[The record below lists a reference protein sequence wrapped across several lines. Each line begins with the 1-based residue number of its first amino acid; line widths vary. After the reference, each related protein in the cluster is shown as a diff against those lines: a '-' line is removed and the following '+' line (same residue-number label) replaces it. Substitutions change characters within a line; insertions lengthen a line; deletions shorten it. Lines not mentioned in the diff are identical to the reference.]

1 MRTRTVCG
9 VSQGDL
15 PLRLAWLKDGDNL
28 LPSLG
33 VNISNLD
40 QYTSILSITSLSQVH
55 SGNYTCVAS
64 NQADEVKFTAMLQ
77 VKGNVINMPETK
89 KKNIQHFLYIYNLY
103 LLSLS
108 IVIIYCHLYIEFFA
122 SKNFSKI
129 HIYFFIS
136 ILLIKCCPLQ
146 IFPPPK
152 KNKTSF

>member
-15 PLRLAWLKDGDNL
+15 PLRLTWLKDGDNL
-28 LPSLG
+28 LPSMG

-64 NQADEVKFTAMLQ
+64 NQADEVKFKAMLQ

-89 KKNIQHFLYIYNLY
+89 KKINIQHFHYISISAKFVDCHY
-103 LLSLS
+103 LLPS
-108 IVIIYCHLYIEFFA
+108 IY
-122 SKNFSKI
+122 
-129 HIYFFIS
+129 
-136 ILLIKCCPLQ
+136 
-146 IFPPPK
+146 
-152 KNKTSF
+152 